1 MNQPAAVE
9 KLQVELGMYIL
20 VVTIG
25 QAPLLHSH
33 LYFVKL
39 LAFVAVVHIS
49 FSHSKLIS
57 HLFLHLHKILCL
69 QFQKIKI
76 NFHGMCTI

>member
-20 VVTIG
+20 VVTVG

-39 LAFVAVVHIS
+39 LAFVTVVHIS
-49 FSHSKLIS
+49 FSHSNIPSLSALTQNTLSAIS
-57 HLFLHLHKILCL
+57 K
-69 QFQKIKI
+69 
-76 NFHGMCTI
+76 N